1 MYMQLIILEDPAT
14 ARAVA
19 KSFGS
24 EFKPGE
30 DSTALIGGAGEKK
43 LLLWLDKMRLLGG
56 GKKPSLSEKAETL
69 LTKIRKSHDITDV
82 LVALHPTR
90 VSALFTDSLRRA
102 LDESSISVSSAVLT
116 TLRKADI
123 LSSLEN
129 AKRTIPDSPELIRAT
144 SDRNNQFILANAI
157 RMLIPPEEGLRFD
170 LNMLTALL
178 LINEQEER
186 EREKSYRIKADIE
199 IEGVSYPALSEDAYT
214 KDDAVSLIDDM
225 GSRLTGGAVKTA
237 GLPSV
242 TSLYRV
248 YERCEVSE
256 LNLKDTAVSLY
267 EKRYISSPFTLCG
280 SLPFG
285 ITNNT
290 KGSVISA
297 CRAFFPGE
305 DSLDIDSLGYFDVL
319 SSPAPSAILPL
330 KDTTGSLSEAEKLL
344 YEAIVLETKEAL
356 CAKNIYTLPLREKKT
371 GTCFSM
377 PLPES
382 MPRGSKS
389 FSAGEFVLLEEGS
402 FRCIFLKEL
411 MERLVSFGLCSSDV
425 LMTLAERLI
434 KTGTIRA
441 DNFGLHITGKGRKLI
456 RALPLEAGKVFTL
469 FRELNSAPRGDSEL
483 NTHLL
488 NISNLAN
495 RTAAEWIA
503 LAGNVPD
510 PSDAGE
516 EDASEDTVLDE
527 AENLSS
533 EESVIPKD
541 ADAQAPSSEAVTYC
555 VCPFCG
561 EKAMLEHGDSYVCSS
576 CGSILDKN
584 LKLED
589 AFYSITEK
597 DLFNISCFQR
607 TKFKRGKDLSGNVV
621 TGGYLTLQGGD
632 FVLSHKSN
640 YRCPYCGENL
650 LAFSWGFKCSSCS
663 FGVPFS
669 VYGVRLHKDDIL
681 RLIAGEKTSVIKG
694 LTSPKGQLFSARLL
708 SLPDGKIRPYL
719 VKNEEGNEKHI

>member
-1 MYMQLIILEDPAT
+1 MLMQLIILEDMAT
-14 ARAVA
+14 AKAVA
-19 KSFGS
+19 KAFGS
-24 EFKPGE
+24 EFKPGA
-30 DSTALIGGAGEKK
+30 DGTALIGGAGDKK

-56 GKKPSLSEKAETL
+56 GKKPALSEKAETL
-69 LTKIRKSHDITDV
+69 LAKLRESHDITDV

-90 VSALFTDSLRRA
+90 VSALFTDCLRRT
-102 LDESSISVSSAVLT
+102 LDESSVSVSSAILT

-123 LSSLEN
+123 LSALEN
-129 AKRTIPDSPELIRAT
+129 AKRTFPDSPTLIRAT

-157 RMLIPPEEGLRFD
+157 RMLIPPEEGMRFD

-186 EREKSYRIKADIE
+186 EREKRYRIKADIE
-199 IEGVSYPALSEDAYT
+199 IEGVSYPAISEDAYT

-225 GSRLTGGAVKTA
+225 GSRITGDAVKTA
-237 GLPSV
+237 ELPSV

-248 YERCEVSE
+248 YDQCEVSE

-267 EKRYISSPFTLCG
+267 EKRYISSPYTLCG

-290 KGSVISA
+290 KGAVISA
-297 CRAFFPGE
+297 CRAFFPEE
-305 DSLDIDSLGYFDVL
+305 DGLDIDSLVYFDVL
-319 SSPAPSAILPL
+319 SSPAPSAIIPL
-330 KDTTGSLSEAEKLL
+330 KDTTGTLSEAERLL
-344 YEAIVLETKEAL
+344 YEAIVSETKEAL
-356 CAKNIYTLPLREKKT
+356 CAKNIHTLPLREKKT

-389 FSAGEFVLLEEGS
+389 FTAGDFVLLEDGV

-425 LMTLAERLI
+425 IITLAERLI

-456 RALPLEAGKVFTL
+456 RDLPLEAGKVLAL
-469 FRELNSAPRGDSEL
+469 FKELNSAPLNESEL
-483 NTHLL
+483 NAHLL
-488 NISNLAN
+488 NMSNLAN
-495 RTAAEWIA
+495 RTAAEWTA
-503 LAGNVPD
+503 LADKKPA
-510 PSDAGE
+510 PSDTGG
-516 EDASEDTVLDE
+516 EDTSKKAPSDE
-527 AENLSS
+527 AEVRLP
-533 EESVIPKD
+533 EESVNLKE
-541 ADAQAPSSEAVTYC
+541 ADGNRC

-561 EKAMLEHGDSYVCSS
+561 EKAMLEDGDSYVCSS

-584 LKLED
+584 LKVED

-597 DLFNISCFQR
+597 DLFNLSCFHR
-607 TKFKRGKDLSGNVV
+607 TKFKRGKNSAGDVI
-621 TGGYLTLQGGD
+621 TGGYVTLQDGN
-632 FVLSHKSN
+632 FILSHKSN

-669 VYGVRLHKDDIL
+669 AYGVRLHKENIL
-681 RLIAGEKTSVIKG
+681 HLIAGEKTSVING

-708 SLPDGKIRPYL
+708 SLPDGKIRPYI
-719 VKNEEGNEKHI
+719 VNKEEDHEKHI